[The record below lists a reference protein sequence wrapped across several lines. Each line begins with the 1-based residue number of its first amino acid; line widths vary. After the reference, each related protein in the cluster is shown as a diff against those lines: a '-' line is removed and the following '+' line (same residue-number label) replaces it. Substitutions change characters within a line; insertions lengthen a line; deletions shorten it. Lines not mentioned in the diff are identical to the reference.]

1 MEQYESEPSF
11 AENGSRESADRDPGR
26 PDLGIRDGH
35 AGAGAGSQES
45 MEFSGHTAAK
55 LCALH
60 RIPNASNG
68 EVPVL
73 EGFGGK
79 LLV

>member
-1 MEQYESEPSF
+1 MEQYVSEPSS

-26 PDLGIRDGH
+26 TDLGIRDGH
-35 AGAGAGSQES
+35 AGVGAGSQES
-45 MEFSGHTAAK
+45 VELSGYAAAK

-60 RIPNASNG
+60 RISNASNG